1 MCSTP
6 SAPAAPAPVS
16 SETVAA
22 PTMADASVSKS
33 STAQRNKA
41 ASLAGRDVKT
51 SARGLAEEANTGKK
65 QLLGE

>member
-6 SAPAAPAPVS
+6 KTPAAPAPVS

-22 PTMADASVSKS
+22 PTMADASVSKA

-51 SARGLAEEANTGKK
+51 SARGLSDEAQTNKK
-65 QLLGE
+65 SLLGE